1 MLLII
6 AQSTAPIQD
15 VPSDML
21 KTIAAVG
28 GLLLGLVNLGYL
40 LYKEVFRKA
49 RIVVIIESAIARAR
63 RDGTIDTQISLR
75 ISARNQGIYIT
86 DMWLQYKTA
95 VLGEYEPTDRM
106 DLNRALGYT
115 KRNLLDLGEN
125 DFEVAVRESMKTPV
139 AVRDLH
145 IAELESRSLT
155 FADRL
160 ITERLPDQYMEFPKK
175 GWSLH
180 VTYGERHDIL
190 PIIFAVHPKSTPGSI
205 SSL

>member
-86 DMWLQYKTA
+86 DMW
-95 VLGEYEPTDRM
+95 
-106 DLNRALGYT
+106 
-115 KRNLLDLGEN
+115 
-125 DFEVAVRESMKTPV
+125 
-139 AVRDLH
+139 
-145 IAELESRSLT
+145 
-155 FADRL
+155 
-160 ITERLPDQYMEFPKK
+160 
-175 GWSLH
+175 
-180 VTYGERHDIL
+180 
-190 PIIFAVHPKSTPGSI
+190 
-205 SSL
+205 